1 MVGVIAI
8 NLMRDVFLND
18 IKGKV
23 KLICDETI
31 GFMFSSKTSIAF

>member
-1 MVGVIAI
+1 MVGAIAI

-18 IKGKV
+18 IKCKA

-31 GFMFSSKTSIAF
+31 GLRFSSKTLIF